1 MQKAV
6 TTHEASQMATATMK
20 GVNNPRVWD
29 VCYKAFMAGLTQE
42 NVNDI
47 LRNLRNKSN

>member
-1 MQKAV
+1 
-6 TTHEASQMATATMK
+6 MATKTMK

-42 NVNDI
+42 NVNGI